1 MCAISSKVLVV
12 MVTRAQAPP
21 VKARLRAK
29 HALFLVLGLM
39 TLFVLYHDEGFLIQH
54 HSDTWK
60 FFYPVRGKLF
70 VHALGGAIALVVGA
84 LQFSTRLRQRFPALH
99 RLLGRS
105 YVAGVSIAGPVAVYL
120 SITHGIATTATE
132 TAVQASVWVM
142 TALMAFVA
150 ARNRNFEVHRQW
162 MMRSYSITM
171 IFVVSRIILAL
182 PVIAPTTALGAE
194 RLGWILIICALLVPQ
209 LIINW
214 PQLFARSRAIRAAPS
229 LESVRDISRRS
240 AQKKLDDHPA

>member
-12 MVTRAQAPP
+12 MVTRVQALP

-39 TLFVLYHDEGFLIQH
+39 TLFVLYKNEGFLIHH

-60 FFYPVRGKLF
+60 FFYPVRRKLF

-84 LQFSTRLRQRFPALH
+84 LQFSTRLRQLLPALH
-99 RLLGRS
+99 RLLGRFYLAS
-105 YVAGVSIAGPVAVYL
+105 VSIAGPVAVYL
-120 SITHGIATTATE
+120 SITHGIAAMATE
-132 TAVQASVWVM
+132 TAVQASLWVM
-142 TALMAFVA
+142 TAWMAFVA

-182 PVIAPTTALGAE
+182 PIAPTTDLGAE

-209 LIINW
+209 LIING
-214 PQLFARSRAIRAAPS
+214 PQLFARSRAVRAGTP
-229 LESVRDISRRS
+229 LESVRDISRSRN
-240 AQKKLDDHPA
+240 

>member
-1 MCAISSKVLVV
+1 
-12 MVTRAQAPP
+12 MVTRDQSLP
-21 VKARLRAK
+21 VKPRLRAK

-39 TLFVLYHDEGFLIQH
+39 TLFVLYHNEQFFIRR

-84 LQFSTRLRQRFPALH
+84 IQFSTRLRQRSPALH
-99 RLLGRS
+99 RLLGRFYLS
-105 YVAGVSIAGPVAVYL
+105 GVSIAGPVAVYL
-120 SITHGIATTATE
+120 SITHGIATMATE
-132 TAVQASVWVM
+132 TGVQASLWVM
-142 TALMAFVA
+142 TALIAFVA
-150 ARNRNFEVHRQW
+150 VRNRNFEVHRQW

-182 PVIAPTTALGAE
+182 PVVAPTTDLGAE
-194 RLGWILIICALLVPQ
+194 RLGWFLIICALLVPQ

-214 PQLFARSRAIRAAPS
+214 PQLFARPEAIRAGTS
-229 LESVRDISRRS
+229 LESTRDISRTGN
-240 AQKKLDDHPA
+240 

>member
-1 MCAISSKVLVV
+1 MSSKLPIV
-12 MVTRAQAPP
+12 MVTQAQSLR

-39 TLFVLYHDEGFLIQH
+39 TIFVLYHDEGFLIRH
-54 HSDTWK
+54 DSNTWK
-60 FFYPVRGKLF
+60 LFYPVRGKLF
-70 VHALGGAIALVVGA
+70 VHALGGATALVVGA
-84 LQFSTRLRQRFPALH
+84 LQFSTRLRQRFPSLH
-99 RLLGRS
+99 RLLGRF
-105 YVAGVSIAGPVAVYL
+105 YLAGVSIAAPVAVYL
-120 SITHGIATTATE
+120 SITHGIATMATE
-132 TAVQASVWVM
+132 TTVQASVWVT

-182 PVIAPTTALGAE
+182 HVIAPTTDLGAE

-209 LIINW
+209 LIING
-214 PQLFARSRAIRAAPS
+214 PQLFSRPKTIRTGTL
-229 LESVRDISRRS
+229 LESVSGPSRRRN
-240 AQKKLDDHPA
+240 

>member
-1 MCAISSKVLVV
+1 LGAIFTKISVV
-12 MVTRAQAPP
+12 MVTHAQSLP

-39 TLFVLYHDEGFLIQH
+39 TLFVLYHDERFLIH
-54 HSDTWK
+54 HNSDTWK

-70 VHALGGAIALVVGA
+70 VHALGGAIALGVGA

-99 RLLGRS
+99 RLLGRF
-105 YVAGVSIAGPVAVYL
+105 YLAGVSIAGPVAVYL
-120 SITHGIATTATE
+120 SITHGIAKIATE

-150 ARNRNFEVHRQW
+150 ARRGNFEVHRQW

-182 PVIAPTTALGAE
+182 PVIAPTTDLGAE
-194 RLGWILIICALLVPQ
+194 RLGWILIICSLLVPQ

-214 PQLFARSRAIRAAPS
+214 PQLFARPRAIRAGTS
-229 LESVRDISRRS
+229 LESVRDTSRRRN
-240 AQKKLDDHPA
+240 

>member
-1 MCAISSKVLVV
+1 LCAISSKVLIV
-12 MVTRAQAPP
+12 MVTRAQELP

-29 HALFLVLGLM
+29 HVLFLVLGLM
-39 TLFVLYHDEGFLIQH
+39 TLFVLYRNERFLFH
-54 HSDTWK
+54 PHSDTWE
-60 FFYPVRGKLF
+60 FFFPIRGKLF

-99 RLLGRS
+99 RRLGRL
-105 YVAGVSIAGPVAVYL
+105 YLAGVSISGPVAVYL
-120 SITHGIATTATE
+120 QITHGLLSMATE
-132 TAVQASVWVM
+132 TAVQASVWVL

-171 IFVVSRIILAL
+171 IFVIFRIVLAVH
-182 PVIAPTTALGAE
+182 VIAPTTDLGAE

-214 PQLFARSRAIRAAPS
+214 PQLSARSRAIQSGA
-229 LESVRDISRRS
+229 SVDSARDISRRRN
-240 AQKKLDDHPA
+240 

>member
-1 MCAISSKVLVV
+1 
-12 MVTRAQAPP
+12 MVTRAPALS
-21 VKARLRAK
+21 VKPRLRAK
-29 HALFLVLGLM
+29 HVLFVGLGLM
-39 TLFVLYHDEGFLIQH
+39 TLFVLYRDEGFLIHH
-54 HSDTWK
+54 HSITWK

-99 RLLGRS
+99 RLLGRC
-105 YVAGVSIAGPVAVYL
+105 YLAAVSIAAPVAVYL
-120 SITHGIATTATE
+120 SITHGIGTMATE
-132 TAVQASVWVM
+132 TAVQASIWVM
-142 TALMAFVA
+142 TALIAFVA

-182 PVIAPTTALGAE
+182 PVVAPTTDLGAE

-214 PQLFARSRAIRAAPS
+214 PQLFARSRAIRAGRS
-229 LESVRDISRRS
+229 SESVRDISRRF
-240 AQKKLDDHPA
+240 AQKILYDHPA

>member
-1 MCAISSKVLVV
+1 MSSKLPIV
-12 MVTRAQAPP
+12 MVTQAQSLR

-39 TLFVLYHDEGFLIQH
+39 TIFVLYHDEGFLIRH
-54 HSDTWK
+54 DSNTWK
-60 FFYPVRGKLF
+60 LFYPVRGKLF
-70 VHALGGAIALVVGA
+70 VHALGGATALVVGA
-84 LQFSTRLRQRFPALH
+84 LQFSTRLRQRFPSLH
-99 RLLGRS
+99 RLLGRF
-105 YVAGVSIAGPVAVYL
+105 YLAGVSIAAPVAVYL
-120 SITHGIATTATE
+120 SITHGIRTMATE
-132 TAVQASVWVM
+132 TAVQASVWVT

-182 PVIAPTTALGAE
+182 PIAPTTDLGAE

-209 LIINW
+209 LIING
-214 PQLFARSRAIRAAPS
+214 PQLFARSRAVRAGTP
-229 LESVRDISRRS
+229 LEAVRDISRSRN
-240 AQKKLDDHPA
+240 

>member
-1 MCAISSKVLVV
+1 LGAISSKVLIVV
-12 MVTRAQAPP
+12 VTRDQALP

-39 TLFVLYHDEGFLIQH
+39 TLFVLYHNERFVIH
-54 HSDTWK
+54 HDSDTWK

-99 RLLGRS
+99 RLLGRFYLAS
-105 YVAGVSIAGPVAVYL
+105 VSIAGPVAVYL
-120 SITHGIATTATE
+120 QITHGIATMATE
-132 TAVQASVWVM
+132 TAVQASLWVM

-150 ARNRNFEVHRQW
+150 VRNRNFEVHRQW

-171 IFVVSRIILAL
+171 IFVVFRIILAL
-182 PVIAPTTALGAE
+182 PVVAPTTDLGAE
-194 RLGWILIICALLVPQ
+194 RLGWVLIICALLVPQ

-214 PQLFARSRAIRAAPS
+214 PQLFVRSRAIRAGTS
-229 LESVRDISRRS
+229 LESVRDIWHR
-240 AQKKLDDHPA
+240 KT